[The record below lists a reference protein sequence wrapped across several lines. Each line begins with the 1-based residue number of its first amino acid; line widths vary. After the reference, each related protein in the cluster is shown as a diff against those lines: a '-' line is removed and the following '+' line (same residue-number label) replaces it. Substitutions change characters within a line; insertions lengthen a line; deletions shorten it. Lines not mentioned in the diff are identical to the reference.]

1 MRHLKFKKGVYGGRG
16 LYVLCLL
23 LAFSL
28 VLTVGCQ
35 KKPGEEQNKAAE
47 KAAEVK
53 DKATEKAAEVKDKAT
68 EKATEVKN
76 RADEKAAEV
85 KVKADEKAADVKA
98 KVAGWDVCKGCH
110 KDGDKPGPSR
120 ATLMKKYKT
129 ADEFIKAAK
138 SSKNSMMNNFKKDDQ
153 LKAAATDLG
162 LK

>member
-1 MRHLKFKKGVYGGRG
+1 MRHLKFKKGGYVSRK
-16 LYVLCLL
+16 LLTFVLCLL
-23 LAFSL
+23 LALSL

-53 DKATEKAAEVKDKAT
+53 DKATEKA
-68 EKATEVKN
+68 TEVQN
-76 RADEKAAEV
+76 RADEKAAEINA
-85 KVKADEKAADVKA
+85 KATEKAAEVKA
-98 KVAGWDVCKGCH
+98 KVAGWDACKGCH
-110 KDGDKPGPSR
+110 KDGDKPGPSK
-120 ATLMKKYKT
+120 ATLLKKFKT

-138 SSKNSMMNNFKKDDQ
+138 ASKNSMMNSFKKDDQ